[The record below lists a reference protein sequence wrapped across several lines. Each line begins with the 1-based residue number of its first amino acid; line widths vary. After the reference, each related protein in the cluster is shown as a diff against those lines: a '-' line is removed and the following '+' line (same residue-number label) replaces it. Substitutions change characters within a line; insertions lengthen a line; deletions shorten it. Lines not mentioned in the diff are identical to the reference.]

1 MYSFY
6 SVVPL
11 ITEHAISMAPTLRTG
26 MYLTLLSIS
35 EVLKIINEVD
45 IT

>member
-11 ITEHAISMAPTLRTG
+11 ITEHVISMATTIRTSI
-26 MYLTLLSIS
+26 YHKLLSIS
-35 EVLKIINEVD
+35 EVLKFINDVD
-45 IT
+45 VT

>member
-11 ITEHAISMAPTLRTG
+11 ITEHLISMATTLRNST
-26 MYLTLLSIS
+26 YHKQLSIS
-35 EVLKIINEVD
+35 EVLKIVNEID
-45 IT
+45 GT

>member
-11 ITEHAISMAPTLRTG
+11 IIEHVINMATTLRTG
-26 MYLTLLSIS
+26 MYLKLLSIS
-35 EVLKIINEVD
+35 EGLKIMNGVD
-45 IT
+45 VT

>member
-11 ITEHAISMAPTLRTG
+11 ITEHVISMATTLRTG
-26 MYLTLLSIS
+26 MYHKQLSIS
-35 EVLKIINEVD
+35 EVLKIVNEVD
-45 IT
+45 GT

>member
-11 ITEHAISMAPTLRTG
+11 ITEHMVSMATTLRSS
-26 MYLTLLSIS
+26 MYHKRLSIS
-35 EVLKIINEVD
+35 EVLKIVNEVD
-45 IT
+45 GT